1 MWKNDWSVKFKIPAE
16 ENDHLT
22 SSTKSSDFI
31 IYGLTNRSNPYEV
44 STNNST
50 NQSVGLKVRETFK
63 DEEVKKSKALTE
75 LSSI

>member
-1 MWKNDWSVKFKIPAE
+1 MWKNDCSVKFNIPSE
-16 ENDHLT
+16 EIDHLT

-31 IYGLTNRSNPYEV
+31 ISGLTNKSNPYEV

-50 NQSVGLKVRETFK
+50 NQSVGLKISETFK

-75 LSSI
+75 SSSI